1 MFCNAALLI
10 ISLVEQDCGDG
21 DLAIWCSVERSDAQ
35 ILIHHHRVCVCVF
48 YQSKA
53 FNPQTAHSLFN
64 DRLMSNAHKTSKTSH
79 NLSWSEQKFK
89 VEFTTLI

>member
-21 DLAIWCSVERSDAQ
+21 DLAIWCWKIRCSDPDSSSSS
-35 ILIHHHRVCVCVF
+35 CVCVF